1 MKRLVVLLVMVLSVA
16 GCGNP
21 LTPTSAGKTANTP
34 LASTKSEWPI
44 LGEDGGPVLGIN
56 VYARSNYSAGQ
67 VTAYGKRIF
76 AYIKDVLKADA
87 VGIVWNFYTPSLN
100 SDNVES
106 TGATLSASN
115 VEILTRIATQ
125 DHLLVEYRPFILVSG
140 QPTSWQGL
148 MYPYLPARWFSNFYR
163 AEVPY
168 LRMAQKLG
176 VREFVTATELSE
188 LNSSPLWSSF
198 FAQVSRVY
206 HGVISYT
213 AWDGDYFGYPP
224 GTLFRMAKPD
234 LLPVEYLG
242 MDMYWHMNI
251 AATAT
256 SAEVTADWEALFSKV
271 PASVLRRTAIDETG
285 IPAEVGAYQNPPDF
299 RGGGRL
305 SEQVQ
310 ANWFTAACATVHRYH
325 MRGVFFW
332 VVFLTDNP
340 ANPNASLSTFE
351 GRKAASAISECQQIL
366 N

>member
-1 MKRLVVLLVMVLSVA
+1 MKRLAVLLVLVLSVA
-16 GCGNP
+16 GCGNL
-21 LTPTSAGKTANTP
+21 LTPTSAGKTSNMP

-56 VYARSNYSAGQ
+56 VYARSNYPAGQ
-67 VTAYGKRIF
+67 VRAYGKRIF
-76 AYIKDVLKADA
+76 AYIKNVLKADA

-100 SDNVES
+100 SNNVES

-115 VEILTRIATQ
+115 VEILTKIATQ
-125 DHLLVEYRPFILVSG
+125 NHLLVEYRPMIQVSG

-148 MYPYLPARWFSNFYR
+148 INPYLPPRWFSNFYR
-163 AEVPY
+163 AELPY
-168 LRMAQKLG
+168 LKMAQKLG
-176 VREFVTATELSE
+176 VREFVTATELTE
-188 LNSSPLWSSF
+188 LNSSPLWPSF

-224 GTLFRMAKPD
+224 DKSFHTAKPD
-234 LLPVEYLG
+234 LLPVKYLG

-251 AATAT
+251 GATAT
-256 SAEVTADWEALFSKV
+256 SSEVTAAWEALFSKV

-285 IPAEVGAYQNPPDF
+285 IPAQMGAYQNPPDF
-299 RGGGRL
+299 RGGGQL

-310 ANWFTAACATVHRYH
+310 ANWFTAACATVNRYH

-340 ANPNASLSTFE
+340 AHPDASLSTFE
-351 GRKAASAISECQQIL
+351 GRKAASAISECADS
-366 N
+366 